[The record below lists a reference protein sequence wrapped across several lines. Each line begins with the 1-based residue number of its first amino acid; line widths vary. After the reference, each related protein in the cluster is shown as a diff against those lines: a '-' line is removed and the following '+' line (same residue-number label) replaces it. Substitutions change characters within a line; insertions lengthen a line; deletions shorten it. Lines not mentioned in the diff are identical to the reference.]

1 MGRQT
6 AFVRLFALLL
16 LAAALPARA
25 EMTAQAKQE
34 LQAAYKDVNAALQ
47 KGPQDIKLGDQ
58 AVLKLPESYGFIPNP
73 SAKRLMAAL
82 GNQPG
87 EDLMGLVVPL
97 GEDQD
102 WLIDIEFEKSGYIKD
117 DDAKHWNVDELLDNL
132 KQGTEEANKERSDRG
147 IAELEIVG
155 WVQKPEY
162 APASHHLIWSL
173 EAKEKGAA
181 ADQSPVVNYNTYVLG
196 REGYISMDLITD
208 MASVQGYTG
217 SVRILLD
224 DLEFDDGKQYEN
236 FNSSTDKVAE
246 YGLAAL
252 IGGVALKKLGF
263 FALAAAFLV
272 KIWKLL
278 LVVLVGGA
286 SALRK
291 FFKGNTT
298 TLKPPSSPTP
308 PSTGGN
314 LK

>member
-1 MGRQT
+1 MSRCT
-6 AFVRLFALLL
+6 ALICLFASL
-16 LAAALPARA
+16 LAATLPARA
-25 EMTAQAKQE
+25 EMTTQAKQE

-47 KGPQDIKLGDQ
+47 KGPQDVKLGDQ
-58 AVLKLPESYGFIPNP
+58 AVLKLPEGYGFIPNP

-87 EDLMGLVVPL
+87 DDLMGLVVPL
-97 GEDQD
+97 SEDQD

-132 KQGTEEANKERSDRG
+132 KEGTEVANKDRSERG

-155 WVQKPEY
+155 WVQKPQY
-162 APASHHLIWSL
+162 DPASHHLIWSL
-173 EAKEKGAA
+173 EAKEKGAS

-217 SVRILLD
+217 SVRTLLD
-224 DLEFDDGKQYEN
+224 DLKFDNGKQYEN

-278 LVVLVGGA
+278 LVAVVGVA

>member
-1 MGRQT
+1 
-6 AFVRLFALLL
+6 
-16 LAAALPARA
+16 
-25 EMTAQAKQE
+25 
-34 LQAAYKDVNAALQ
+34 
-47 KGPQDIKLGDQ
+47 
-58 AVLKLPESYGFIPNP
+58 
-73 SAKRLMAAL
+73 
-82 GNQPG
+82 
-87 EDLMGLVVPL
+87 
-97 GEDQD
+97 
-102 WLIDIEFEKSGYIKD
+102 
-117 DDAKHWNVDELLDNL
+117 
-132 KQGTEEANKERSDRG
+132 
-147 IAELEIVG
+147 
-155 WVQKPEY
+155 
-162 APASHHLIWSL
+162 
-173 EAKEKGAA
+173 
-181 ADQSPVVNYNTYVLG
+181 VVNYNTYVLG

>member
-1 MGRQT
+1 
-6 AFVRLFALLL
+6 
-16 LAAALPARA
+16 
-25 EMTAQAKQE
+25 
-34 LQAAYKDVNAALQ
+34 
-47 KGPQDIKLGDQ
+47 
-58 AVLKLPESYGFIPNP
+58 LPESYGFIPNP

-208 MASVQGYTG
+208 MALVQGYTG

-224 DLEFDDGKQYEN
+224 DLKFDDGKQYEN